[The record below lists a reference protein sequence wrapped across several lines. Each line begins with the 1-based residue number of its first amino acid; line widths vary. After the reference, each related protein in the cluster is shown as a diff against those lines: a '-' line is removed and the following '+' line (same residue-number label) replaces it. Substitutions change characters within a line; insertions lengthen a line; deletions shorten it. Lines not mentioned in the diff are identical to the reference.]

1 MTTDLTPGPLAGVRV
16 VELAGIGP
24 GPFAAMMLAD
34 LGADVIR
41 IDRASE
47 VDTTAIG
54 TGTPHPDLLNRG
66 RRSIG
71 VDLKSTEGREV
82 ALALIGGADALIEG
96 FRPGV
101 TERLGVGPADCHA
114 VNPRLVYGRMTG
126 WGQDGPNA
134 PHAGH
139 DIDYLALTGALH
151 GIGRPDAPP
160 VPPMN
165 LLGDFGGGGMM
176 LALGVVSALYA
187 VRGGAT
193 GQVIDAAIVDGVAV
207 LSTQIH
213 ALRQLGMWQDPRGVN
228 LLDGGA
234 PFYDTY
240 ECADGRYLAVGAL
253 EPRFY
258 DELVRLTGFPLPRT
272 SRWTGPIRR
281 TGRRCGP
288 PGRACSAPVPGTSG
302 RICSPPPTPAPH
314 RCWTGG
320 RPRNTRTWP
329 PGRPSCAATGSS
341 SRLRRLGSPPLRQRS
356 ADHPRGPVSTPT
368 RSSPRSASTG
378 TASPACA
385 LPARSA
391 DRCRPPAQRRRRVAP
406 GARAGSTMSR

>member
-1 MTTDLTPGPLAGVRV
+1 MTADLATGPLAGVRV

-34 LGADVIR
+34 LGAEVIR
-41 IDRASE
+41 VDRVGE
-47 VDTTAIG
+47 VDTAAF
-54 TGTPHPDLLNRG
+54 GTPHPDLLNRG

-71 VDLKSTEGREV
+71 VDLKSTDGREV
-82 ALALIGGADALIEG
+82 ALALIGAADVLVEG

-134 PHAGH
+134 PYAGH

-151 GIGRPDAPP
+151 GVGRPDEPP

-193 GQVIDAAIVDGVAV
+193 GQVVDAAIVDGVAV

-213 ALRQLGMWQDPRGVN
+213 ALRELGMWRNARGTN

-258 DELVRLTGFPLPRT
+258 DELVRLTGFPLPPDEPVDRT
-272 SRWTGPIRR
+272 DPGNWPVLRAAWARLFRSRTRDEWAALLTASDACAAPVLDWHEAPQHPHLAARETFVRRDGVVQPAPAPRFSATPTAIRR
-281 TGRRCGP
+281 
-288 PGRACSAPVPGTSG
+288 
-302 RICSPPPTPAPH
+302 PPP
-314 RCWTGG
+314 
-320 RPRNTRTWP
+320 WP
-329 PGRPSCAATGSS
+329 GEHTDQILAEVGFDRDRIA
-341 SRLRRLGSPPLRQRS
+341 RLR
-356 ADHPRGPVSTPT
+356 A
-368 RSSPRSASTG
+368 A
-378 TASPACA
+378 
-385 LPARSA
+385 
-391 DRCRPPAQRRRRVAP
+391 
-406 GARAGSTMSR
+406 GAIG